1 MLLPV
6 YYAVLGTLAL
16 YGLHRLVLLLALRL
30 PRAPVAGEDG
40 GADLAGVQDSAPAPA
55 GRRQVAGQPPPVA
68 NEWPLAA
75 GQPLASDQLPFV
87 TVQLPIYNERYVA
100 PRLIAAVLGFD
111 YPADRLEVQI
121 LDDSTDDTAD
131 RVEAA
136 LARAAA
142 GDRPLPLV
150 RHLRRKGRRGYKA
163 GALAAGLERARGEL
177 IAIFDADFVP
187 APDFL
192 RRTVPAF
199 ADPGLGMVQAR
210 WDHANRDD
218 SLLTRAQAVLLDGHF
233 LVEQAARHR
242 SGCFFNF
249 NGTAGVWRRR
259 AIEDAGGWQADTL
272 TEDLDLSYRAQLA
285 GWRFLLTTDLAVPAE
300 LPARVNDFKSQ
311 QHRWARGSAQT
322 MRKLLGRILR
332 SAARPRVK
340 LAAAAHLTSG
350 VCYPLLVALGLL
362 LLPAIVA
369 RQESPLLLL
378 WIDAPLF
385 LLGTAAVAGC
395 YAAGQ
400 LRAGRRG
407 PRLWFEVPLAMSIG
421 IGLSLHNSA
430 ATIGGLLRRGGVF
443 ARTPKI
449 PATARNPPA
458 PYRSGAV
465 WSLWGE
471 AALALYFW
479 VSVAAA
485 GFHGRWWS
493 VPFLYLFAQGYSLI
507 ALGGAL
513 PRPGRRAG
521 TTR

>member
-1 MLLPV
+1 
-6 YYAVLGTLAL
+6 
-16 YGLHRLVLLLALRL
+16 
-30 PRAPVAGEDG
+30 
-40 GADLAGVQDSAPAPA
+40 
-55 GRRQVAGQPPPVA
+55 
-68 NEWPLAA
+68 
-75 GQPLASDQLPFV
+75 
-87 TVQLPIYNERYVA
+87 
-100 PRLIAAVLGFD
+100 
-111 YPADRLEVQI
+111 
-121 LDDSTDDTAD
+121 
-131 RVEAA
+131 
-136 LARAAA
+136 
-142 GDRPLPLV
+142 
-150 RHLRRKGRRGYKA
+150 
-163 GALAAGLERARGEL
+163 
-177 IAIFDADFVP
+177 
-187 APDFL
+187 
-192 RRTVPAF
+192 
-199 ADPGLGMVQAR
+199 MVQAR
-210 WDHANRDD
+210 WDHMNRED

-249 NGTAGVWRRR
+249 NGTAGIWRRQ

-285 GWRFLLTTDLAVPAE
+285 GWRFLLMTDLAVPAE

-311 QHRWARGSAQT
+311 QHRWAKGSAQT

-332 SAARPRVK
+332 GAARPRVK

-350 VCYPLLVALGLL
+350 VCYPLLVVLGLL
-362 LLPAIVA
+362 LLPAILE
-369 RQESPLLLL
+369 RRESPQLLF

-400 LRAGRRG
+400 RRAGRRG
-407 PRLWFEVPLAMSIG
+407 SRVWLEVPLAMSVG

-430 ATIGGLLRRGGVF
+430 ATIAGLLRRGGVF

-479 VSVAAA
+479 VCVAAA
-485 GFHGRWWS
+485 CLHGRWWS
-493 VPFLYLFAQGYSLI
+493 LPFLYLFAQGYSLI

-513 PRPGRRAG
+513 PRPARRAASI
-521 TTR
+521 RELAP

>member
-6 YYAVLGTLAL
+6 YYVVLGTLAL
-16 YGLHRLVLLLALRL
+16 YGLHRLILLLALR
-30 PRAPVAGEDG
+30 ATGTSGAGGEDG
-40 GADLAGVQDSAPAPA
+40 ADPGSIREQHSPQGEVD
-55 GRRQVAGQPPPVA
+55 
-68 NEWPLAA
+68 WPL
-75 GQPLASDQLPFV
+75 V
-87 TVQLPIYNERYVA
+87 TVQLPICNERYVA
-100 PRLIAAVLGFD
+100 PRLIAAVLDFD

-121 LDDSTDDTAD
+121 LDDSTDDTPV
-131 RVEAA
+131 RIEAA
-136 LARAAA
+136 LARAS
-142 GDRPLPLV
+142 GRNGPQPLV
-150 RHLRRKGRRGYKA
+150 RHLRRPDRQGFKA
-163 GALAAGLERARGEL
+163 GALAAGLEQARGEL

-187 APDFL
+187 GRDFL
-192 RRTVPAF
+192 RRTTPAF
-199 ADPGLGMVQAR
+199 RDPGLGMVQAC
-210 WDHANRDD
+210 WDHINRRD
-218 SLLTRAQAVLLDGHF
+218 SLLTRAQAVLLDSHF
-233 LVEQAARHR
+233 RVEQAARCR

-285 GWRFLLTTDLAVPAE
+285 GWRFLLMTGVSVPAE

-332 SAARPRVK
+332 SAEKPRVK
-340 LAAAAHLTSG
+340 AAAAAHLTSG

-362 LLPAIVA
+362 LLPAILERRNA
-369 RQESPLLLL
+369 PHLLL

-400 LRAGRRG
+400 RQAGRRG
-407 PRLWFEVPLAMSIG
+407 PGPWLEVPLAMSVG
-421 IGLSLHNSA
+421 IGLSLNNTSA
-430 ATIGGLLRRGGVF
+430 TLGGLFRRGGVF

-449 PATARNPPA
+449 PAAARNPP
-458 PYRSGAV
+458 PLYRSDAA

-471 AALALYFW
+471 GALALYFW
-479 VSVAAA
+479 VCVVAA
-485 GFHGRWWS
+485 GLSGRWWS

-507 ALGGAL
+507 ALGGVL
-513 PRPGRRAG
+513 PRQGRRARAVQCASG
-521 TTR
+521 SSRR

>member
-16 YGLHRLVLLLALRL
+16 YGLHRLILLVALR
-30 PRAPVAGEDG
+30 VA
-40 GADLAGVQDSAPAPA
+40 
-55 GRRQVAGQPPPVA
+55 RPPVDGEGGVA
-68 NEWPLAA
+68 DRDGVRDAARGNVVWPL
-75 GQPLASDQLPFV
+75 V

-100 PRLIAAVLGFD
+100 PRLVAAVLDFD
-111 YPADRLEVQI
+111 YPADRLEIQI

-131 RVEAA
+131 RVEAE

-142 GDRPLPLV
+142 RKRPLPVV
-150 RHLRRKGRRGYKA
+150 RRLRRKNRQGFKA
-163 GALAAGLERARGEL
+163 GALAAGLEQARGEF

-187 APDFL
+187 EPDFL

-199 ADPGLGMVQAR
+199 RDPGLGMVQAC
-210 WDHANRDD
+210 WGHLNRND

-233 LVEQAARHR
+233 LVEQAARYR
-242 SGCFFNF
+242 AGCFFNF

-259 AIEDAGGWQADTL
+259 AIEDAGGWQVDTL

-285 GWRFLLTTDLAVPAE
+285 GWRFMLMTDLAAPAE

-322 MRKLLGRILR
+322 MRKLLGPVLR
-332 SAARPRVK
+332 GAARPRVK

-350 VCYPLLVALGLL
+350 ICYPLLVALGLL
-362 LLPAIVA
+362 LAPAILE
-369 RQESPLLLL
+369 RRESPRLLL

-400 LRAGRRG
+400 RLAGRRG
-407 PRLWFEVPLAMSIG
+407 AGPWFEVPLAMSIG
-421 IGLSLHNSA
+421 IGLSLNNSA
-430 ATIGGLLRRGGVF
+430 ATIGGLFRRGGVF
-443 ARTPKI
+443 VRTPKI
-449 PATARNPPA
+449 PTAARKTTARNPSA
-458 PYRSGAV
+458 LYRSAGA

-471 AALALYFW
+471 ATLALYFW
-479 VSVAAA
+479 ACVAAA
-485 GFHGRWWS
+485 GRDGRWWS
-493 VPFLYLFAQGYSLI
+493 LPFLYLFAQGYSLI

-513 PRPGRRAG
+513 PRPGRRA
-521 TTR
+521 

>member
-16 YGLHRLVLLLALRL
+16 YGLHRLVLLLVLRL
-30 PRAPVAGEDG
+30 SRPPVDGEG
-40 GADLAGVQDSAPAPA
+40 GAGDSAGVQDSAQAE
-55 GRRQVAGQPPPVA
+55 PV
-68 NEWPLAA
+68 WPL
-75 GQPLASDQLPFV
+75 V

-100 PRLIAAVLGFD
+100 PRLIAAVLDFD

-131 RVEAA
+131 RVQAE
-136 LARAAA
+136 LVRAS
-142 GDRPLPLV
+142 GRNRPLPLI
-150 RHLRRKGRRGYKA
+150 RHLRRESRQGFKA
-163 GALAAGLERARGEL
+163 GALAAGLEQARGEL

-187 APDFL
+187 EPDFL
-192 RRTVPAF
+192 QRTVPAF
-199 ADPGLGMVQAR
+199 RDPGLGMVQAC
-210 WDHANRDD
+210 WGHMNRQD

-233 LVEQAARHR
+233 LVEQAARYQA
-242 SGCFFNF
+242 GCFFNF

-259 AIEDAGGWQADTL
+259 AIDDAGGWQVDTL

-285 GWRFLLTTDLAVPAE
+285 GWRFRLMTDLAVPAE

-332 SAARPRVK
+332 SAVRPRVK

-350 VCYPLLVALGLL
+350 ICYPLLVALGLL
-362 LLPAIVA
+362 LLPAILA
-369 RQESPLLLL
+369 RQESPHLLL

-385 LLGTAAVAGC
+385 LLGTVAVAGC

-400 LRAGRRG
+400 RRAGRRG
-407 PRLWFEVPLAMSIG
+407 SRFWFEVPLAMSIG

-430 ATIGGLLRRGGVF
+430 ATLSGLLRRGGVF

-449 PATARNPPA
+449 PAAARNPPA
-458 PYRSGAV
+458 LYRSGAV

-471 AALALYFW
+471 ATLALYFW
-479 VSVAAA
+479 VCVAAA
-485 GFHGRWWS
+485 GLYGRWWS
-493 VPFLYLFAQGYSLI
+493 LPFLYLFAQGYSLI

-513 PRPGRRAG
+513 PRLGRRAE
-521 TTR
+521 TT

>member
-1 MLLPV
+1 M

-16 YGLHRLVLLLALRL
+16 FGLHRLVLLLVLRL
-30 PRAPVAGEDG
+30 VRSPAEVG
-40 GADLAGVQDSAPAPA
+40 GSV
-55 GRRQVAGQPPPVA
+55 
-68 NEWPLAA
+68 AA
-75 GQPLASDQLPFV
+75 GAEDEAPLPRVNVPRV

-100 PRLIAAVLGFD
+100 PRLVAAVLDFD
-111 YPADRLEVQI
+111 YPTERLEIQI
-121 LDDSTDDTAD
+121 LDDSTDDTGE
-131 RVEAA
+131 RIEAVLEEA
-136 LARAAA
+136 SKR
-142 GDRPLPLV
+142 GRPLPAV
-150 RHLRRKGRRGYKA
+150 RHLRRRGREGFKA
-163 GALAAGLERARGEL
+163 GALAAGLSEARGEL

-187 APDFL
+187 GPDFL

-210 WDHANRDD
+210 WDHMNRND

-233 LVEQAARHR
+233 LVEQEARYR

-259 AIEDAGGWQADTL
+259 AIEEAGGWKFDTL

-285 GWRFLLTTDLAVPAE
+285 GWRFALMTDLAVPAD

-311 QHRWARGSAQT
+311 QYRWARGTAQA
-322 MRKLLGRILR
+322 MRKLLGPILR
-332 SAARPRVK
+332 SAVRPRVK
-340 LAAAAHLTSG
+340 LAATAHLTSG
-350 VCYPLLVALGLL
+350 FCYPLLVALGLL
-362 LLPAIVA
+362 LLPAILL
-369 RQESPLLLL
+369 RQESPYLLL

-385 LLGTAAVAGC
+385 LLGTIGVAGC

-400 LRAGRRG
+400 RRAGRPGSRAW
-407 PRLWFEVPLAMSIG
+407 LEVPLAMSVG

-430 ATIGGLLRRGGVF
+430 AVATGLFRSGGVF

-449 PATARNPPA
+449 PANARNPPTL
-458 PYRSGAV
+458 YRSNAV

-479 VSVAAA
+479 VCIAAA
-485 GFHGRWWS
+485 GLNGRWWS
-493 VPFLYLFAQGYSLI
+493 LPFLYLFAHGYSLM

-513 PRPGRRAG
+513 PRWRHSRRLPSDVGRH
-521 TTR
+521 TS